1 MKVAAYQAPLLPIAA
16 PRGRAIALIRQ
27 QLDWCEAQGVSIL
40 CCPEAVLGGL
50 SDYTT
55 RPEQIAVGRGELRA
69 VLAPLASDT
78 VSTIVGF
85 TESADGQFY
94 NSAAVWHRGAVL
106 DVYRKRHPAI
116 NRSIYTP
123 GDSSPVFRVGDL
135 VFGLLICNDSNHP
148 ELARDMAARGAKA
161 LFVPTN
167 NALTPDRANVV
178 ADARRVDATLAA
190 ELRVAVIRADVAGR
204 EDGLLLYGSTGI
216 TAPGGALLQAARA
229 HDPDVVVAEV

>member
-1 MKVAAYQAPLLPIAA
+1 MAGSRI
-16 PRGRAIALIRQ
+16 
-27 QLDWCEAQGVSIL
+27 
-40 CCPEAVLGGL
+40 
-50 SDYTT
+50 TT
-55 RPEQIAVGRGELRA
+55 CPEQIAVGRGELSA

-78 VSTIVGF
+78 VTTIVGF

-94 NSAAVWHRGAVL
+94 NAAAVWHRGAVL

-148 ELARDMAARGAKA
+148 SSLVTWRRAVRRRCS
-161 LFVPTN
+161 FPN
-167 NALTPDRANVV
+167 NALTPDRADVV

-190 ELRVAVIRADVAGR
+190 ELHVAVIRADVAGR
-204 EDGLLLYGSTGI
+204 EDGLLSYGSTGI

-229 HDPDVVVAEV
+229 HDPNVVVAEV